1 MLARQSLALMAAGS
15 ILLSGCSILSPIPL
29 WEMTK
34 AAGSGAAL
42 GMQSSAGQA
51 VDTVYHLHAPFK
63 TVCIEFN
70 PGAQTADIVPAL
82 QRALKVLAIE
92 SRVYDESPG
101 ALASC
106 PVWLRYSTLMEWDK
120 APMSDRY
127 QSYVSE
133 ASLTLQSAQ
142 GKVLSSSRYLVDPV
156 FGTSKWASTFD
167 KLAPVVSA
175 LVTGFA
181 TENRS
186 TYLSNR
192 GAT

>member
-1 MLARQSLALMAAGS
+1 MSARRSLTGVVAGS
-15 ILLSGCSILSPIPL
+15 IMLSGCSILSPIPL

-51 VDTVYHLHAPFK
+51 VDTVYHRHAPFK
-63 TVCIEFN
+63 SVCIEFN
-70 PGAQTADIVPAL
+70 PGAQAADVLPAL
-82 QRALKVLAIE
+82 QRALQVHSIE
-92 SRVYDESPG
+92 SRIYEGQLTLS
-101 ALASC
+101 SC
-106 PVWLRYSTLMEWDK
+106 PVWLRYSTLMEWGR
-120 APMSDRY
+120 APMTDRY

-142 GKVLSSSRYLVDPV
+142 GQVLSSSHYMVDPV
-156 FGTSKWASTFD
+156 FGSSKWASTFD

-186 TYLSNR
+186 TYLSSK
-192 GAT
+192 GAS